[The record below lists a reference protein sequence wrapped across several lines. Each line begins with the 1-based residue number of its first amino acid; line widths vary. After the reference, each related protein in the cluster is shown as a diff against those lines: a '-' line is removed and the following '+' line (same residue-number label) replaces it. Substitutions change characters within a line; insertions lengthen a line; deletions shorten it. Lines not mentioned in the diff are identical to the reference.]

1 MVVLTSK
8 GYVDLPGVDLEQF
21 GVVES
26 GHLSRKGKNKMPPTE
41 AKKRWER
48 ENTTMIHIKLNH
60 NTDKDLLAFFET
72 LDNRAGF
79 IKQLCRDYLK
89 EHQTATEAQPA
100 QEEEDDDDWLEEYMN
115 AISPNHPDNIKKIN

>member
-21 GVVES
+21 GVVQSE
-26 GHLSRKGKNKMPPTE
+26 HLSRKGKSKKMPDSE
-41 AKKRWER
+41 AKKKWIR

-100 QEEEDDDDWLEEYMN
+100 EEKKPAVDYSWFFEDEDENEQ
-115 AISPNHPDNIKKIN
+115 

>member
-1 MVVLTSK
+1 
-8 GYVDLPGVDLEQF
+8 
-21 GVVES
+21 
-26 GHLSRKGKNKMPPTE
+26 MPDSE
-41 AKKRWER
+41 AKKKWIR

-89 EHQTATEAQPA
+89 EHQTTTEAQPTK
-100 QEEEDDDDWLEEYMN
+100 EEKPTEE
-115 AISPNHPDNIKKIN
+115 APN

>member
-8 GYVDLPGVDLEQF
+8 GYVDVPGVDLEQF
-21 GVVES
+21 GVVQS

-89 EHQTATEAQPA
+89 NHQTTTEAQPA
-100 QEEEDDDDWLEEYMN
+100 EEEKPAVDYSWLFEDEDEEQ
-115 AISPNHPDNIKKIN
+115 

>member
-1 MVVLTSK
+1 MVVLTPK

-21 GVVES
+21 GVVQS

-89 EHQTATEAQPA
+89 EHQPTTEAQPA
-100 QEEEDDDDWLEEYMN
+100 EEEKPKVDYSWFFEDVDEEQ
-115 AISPNHPDNIKKIN
+115 

>member
-8 GYVDLPGVDLEQF
+8 GYGVDLEQF
-21 GVVES
+21 GVVQSE
-26 GHLSRKGKNKMPPTE
+26 HLSRKGKNKMPPTE

-89 EHQTATEAQPA
+89 EHQPTTEAQPA
-100 QEEEDDDDWLEEYMN
+100 EEEKPAVDYSWLFEDEDEEQ
-115 AISPNHPDNIKKIN
+115 

>member
-1 MVVLTSK
+1 MVVLTSR

-21 GVVES
+21 GVVQSE
-26 GHLSRKGKNKMPPTE
+26 HPIRKGKRKMPDSE
-41 AKKRWER
+41 AKKKWIR

-89 EHQTATEAQPA
+89 EHQTTTEAQPA
-100 QEEEDDDDWLEEYMN
+100 EEEKPAVDYSWFFEDEDENEQ
-115 AISPNHPDNIKKIN
+115 